1 MSCLLHSRLPR
12 RLLPSFAF
20 LCAAVLTAG
29 ACAHKPGPFVWVDQ
43 VAETEI
49 SPAVGVSRLGVGDLV
64 GVQVFNHP
72 ELSGRTRVREDGN
85 LSIPLLGD
93 VRVTGQTTA
102 ELARAVEQQLG
113 SRGLAVAARTT
124 VTIEERAPLRVA
136 VLGEVARPGMFALE
150 PGAGVAE
157 ALASAGGLTEF
168 AHRDRVYVVRRTP
181 APVRIRLRYQ
191 DVSGGTAKAAQLRLR
206 PSDVIVVE

>member
-1 MSCLLHSRLPR
+1 MSCHLHSRLPR

-85 LSIPLLGD
+85 LSIPLL
-93 VRVTGQTTA
+93 
-102 ELARAVEQQLG
+102 
-113 SRGLAVAARTT
+113 VAARTT